1 MSTPHNVFES
11 KFHDDPNVFTKPN
24 KKRPSFLALVAL
36 LIGGGFLVQTTLA
49 ANINLSSNGP
59 VEFGQGIQVTAAC
72 SGSSSLTLTP
82 TSTFV
87 NVAGAGAYYFKSL
100 QVSNIPAGCNGKDF
114 TINAYGETSTA
125 PLALF
130 NTSSTNAVVY
140 SNAGTFERGAGS
152 VGSTVA
158 SGSGTFTV
166 SFTNPVALSGSVF
179 RITLQSSA
187 HASQIYNI
195 GEVGPGGGNVF
206 YYNEA
211 GFNCG
216 ATFTNT
222 GSPEG
227 DLCHYLEAAPNTW
240 AGSSTDVTKLG
251 AISAYDTTDVA
262 SITNAGT
269 VNNSSSAI
277 GLGYKN
283 SVAIVTQG
291 NDSTSA
297 AGAARAY
304 TGGSKNDWYLPTSV
318 ELNQLCKWQRGVSW
332 TSDATVCTGGSLNSG
347 TGAAGFVANSYW
359 SSSEQT
365 ADIFWDQAFG
375 SGTQGSYYKN
385 ASSLVRPIRAF

>member
-1 MSTPHNVFES
+1 MKFS
-11 KFHDDPNVFTKPN
+11 KG
-24 KKRPSFLALVAL
+24 VAL
-36 LIGGGFLVQTTLA
+36 IALAITGAALLQTTLA
-49 ANINLSSNGP
+49 ANINLGSSAP
-59 VEFGQGIQVTAAC
+59 AEFGQGIQVTTAC
-72 SGSSSLTLTP
+72 SGSNALTIKPDSS
-82 TSTFV
+82 FV
-87 NVAGAGAYYFKSL
+87 NASGAGDYYFSSVT
-100 QVSNIPAGCNGKDF
+100 VSNIPSTCYGVDF
-114 TINAYGETSTA
+114 QISAYGETSTA

-130 NTSSTNAVVY
+130 NTTSSNAVVY
-140 SNAGTFERGAGS
+140 NSAGTFERGAGTA
-152 VGSTVA
+152 GMTVT
-158 SGSGTFTV
+158 SGSGTFTAT
-166 SFTNPVALSGSVF
+166 FTNPVAKSGSVF
-179 RITLQSSA
+179 RITLQSGA
-187 HASQIYNI
+187 HTAQVYNI
-195 GEVGPGGGNVF
+195 GEVGPGGGNIF
-206 YYNEA
+206 YYNA
-211 GFNCG
+211 SGFNCG

-227 DLCHYLEAAPNTW
+227 DLCHYLEAAPSSW

-251 AISAYDTTDVA
+251 AISAYNTTNVA
-262 SITNAGT
+262 SITNEAT

-283 SVAIVTQG
+283 SVAIVSQG
-291 NDSTSA
+291 NNSTSA

-332 TSDATVCTGGSLNSG
+332 ISDATVCTGGTLNSG

>member
-1 MSTPHNVFES
+1 M
-11 KFHDDPNVFTKPN
+11 KFPKG
-24 KKRPSFLALVAL
+24 VAL
-36 LIGGGFLVQTTLA
+36 IALAITGAALLQTTLA
-49 ANINLSSNGP
+49 ANINLGSSAP
-59 VEFGQGIQVTAAC
+59 AEFGQGIQVTTAC
-72 SGSSSLTLTP
+72 SGSNALTIKPDSS
-82 TSTFV
+82 FV
-87 NVAGAGAYYFKSL
+87 NSSGAGDYYFSSVT
-100 QVSNIPAGCNGKDF
+100 VSNIPSTCYGVDF
-114 TINAYGETSTA
+114 QISAYGETSTA

-130 NTSSTNAVVY
+130 NTTSSNAVVY
-140 SNAGTFERGAGS
+140 NSAGTFERGAGTA
-152 VGSTVA
+152 GMTVT
-158 SGSGTFTV
+158 SGSGTFTAT
-166 SFTNPVALSGSVF
+166 FTNPVAKSGSVF
-179 RITLQSSA
+179 RITLQSGA
-187 HASQIYNI
+187 HTAQVYNI
-195 GEVGPGGGNVF
+195 GEVGPGGGNIF
-206 YYNEA
+206 YYNA
-211 GFNCG
+211 SGFNCG

-227 DLCHYLEAAPNTW
+227 DLCHYLEAAPSSW

-251 AISAYDTTDVA
+251 AISAYNTTNVA
-262 SITNAGT
+262 SITNEAT

-283 SVAIVTQG
+283 SVAIVSQG
-291 NDSTSA
+291 NNSTSA

-332 TSDATVCTGGSLNSG
+332 VSDATVCTGGTLNSG
-347 TGAAGFVANSYW
+347 TGATGFVANSYW

>member
-1 MSTPHNVFES
+1 MEQVM
-11 KFHDDPNVFTKPN
+11 KFPKGIALIA
-24 KKRPSFLALVAL
+24 LAITGAAL
-36 LIGGGFLVQTTLA
+36 LQTTLA
-49 ANINLSSNGP
+49 ANINLSSGGP
-59 VEFGQGIQVTAAC
+59 VEFGQGIQVTTAC
-72 SGSSSLTLTP
+72 SGSNALTITPNSS
-82 TSTFV
+82 FV
-87 NVAGAGAYYFKSL
+87 NASGAGAYYFSSVK
-100 QVSNIPAGCNGKDF
+100 VSNIPSTCYGVDF
-114 TINAYGETSTA
+114 QLSAYGETSTA

-130 NTSSTNAVVY
+130 NTTSSNAVVY
-140 SNAGTFERGAGS
+140 NNAGTFERGAGTA
-152 VGSTVA
+152 GMTVT
-158 SGSGTFTV
+158 SGSGTFTAT
-166 SFTNPVALSGSVF
+166 FTNPVATSGSVF
-179 RITLQSSA
+179 RITLQSGA
-187 HASQIYNI
+187 HTGQVYNI

-206 YYNEA
+206 YYNAA

-251 AISAYDTTDVA
+251 AISAYNTTNVA
-262 SITNAGT
+262 SITNEGT
-269 VNNSSSAI
+269 VNNSTSAI

-283 SVAIVTQG
+283 SLAIVAQG
-291 NDSTSA
+291 NDNTSA

-332 TSDATVCTGGSLNSG
+332 TSDATVCTGGTLNSG

-375 SGTQGSYYKN
+375 TGTQGSYYKS

>member
-1 MSTPHNVFES
+1 
-11 KFHDDPNVFTKPN
+11 
-24 KKRPSFLALVAL
+24 
-36 LIGGGFLVQTTLA
+36 
-49 ANINLSSNGP
+49 
-59 VEFGQGIQVTAAC
+59 
-72 SGSSSLTLTP
+72 
-82 TSTFV
+82 V
-87 NVAGAGAYYFKSL
+87 NASGAGDYYFSSVT
-100 QVSNIPAGCNGKDF
+100 VSNIPSTCYGVDF
-114 TINAYGETSTA
+114 QISAYGETSTA

-130 NTSSTNAVVY
+130 NTTSSNAVVY
-140 SNAGTFERGAGS
+140 NSAGTFERGAGTA
-152 VGSTVA
+152 GMTVT
-158 SGSGTFTV
+158 SGSGTFTAT
-166 SFTNPVALSGSVF
+166 FTNPVAKSGSVF
-179 RITLQSSA
+179 RITLQSGA
-187 HASQIYNI
+187 HTAQVYNI
-195 GEVGPGGGNVF
+195 GEVGPGGGNIF
-206 YYNEA
+206 YYNA
-211 GFNCG
+211 SGFNCG

-227 DLCHYLEAAPNTW
+227 DLCHYLEAAPSSW

-251 AISAYDTTDVA
+251 AISAYNTTNVA
-262 SITNAGT
+262 SITNEAT

-283 SVAIVTQG
+283 SVAIVSQG
-291 NDSTSA
+291 NNSTSA

-332 TSDATVCTGGSLNSG
+332 ISDATVCTGGTLNSG